1 MKKKFALENGKK
13 YQKKIHVKVYLSDEH
28 YEKLKKIAE
37 KKELSMSNIL
47 RQCAIAVIE
56 GKID

>member
-1 MKKKFALENGKK
+1 MRKNFALENSKK
-13 YQKKIHVKVYLSDEH
+13 YKKKLHVKVYLSDEV

-37 KKELSMSNIL
+37 EKELSMSNIL
-47 RQCAIAVIE
+47 RQCAIGVIE

>member
-1 MKKKFALENGKK
+1 MKEKFTLENGKK
-13 YQKKIHVKVYLSDEH
+13 YQKKIHVKVYLSDED
-28 YEKLKKIAE
+28 YKKLKKIAE
-37 KKELSMSNIL
+37 EKELSMSNIL

>member
-1 MKKKFALENGKK
+1 M
-13 YQKKIHVKVYLSDEH
+13 HVKVYLCNEE

-37 KKELSMSNIL
+37 EKELSMSNIL
-47 RQCAIAVIE
+47 RQCAIGIIE